1 MSLLELSHLT
11 HEEQS
16 GGDKAIL
23 AGITEWLSHA
33 EFDPKTN
40 VCIDQ
45 GLNDKWLLLREME
58 FVRKAIIENEDTRK
72 KLSLSPDKQ
81 DNNVHT
87 LEEPALSTVCSHQPE
102 RCQIELEEQDQ
113 SKGIIRNREPDDQDR
128 SVTAFSEVIKSRL
141 EVQDGEMSKID
152 TKEGAIAVPQKE
164 PAIQVVG
171 YSESLEV
178 DDTDMA
184 SLFTSLKAFSVKR
197 NSETSPKLRKN
208 KAIRQRRHPTS
219 VPERDAVAPPPDT
232 H

>member
-1 MSLLELSHLT
+1 M
-11 HEEQS
+11 
-16 GGDKAIL
+16 
-23 AGITEWLSHA
+23 
-33 EFDPKTN
+33 
-40 VCIDQ
+40 
-45 GLNDKWLLLREME
+45 
-58 FVRKAIIENEDTRK
+58 
-72 KLSLSPDKQ
+72 
-81 DNNVHT
+81 
-87 LEEPALSTVCSHQPE
+87 STVCSHQPE
-102 RCQIELEEQDQ
+102 RCQSELEEQDQ
-113 SKGIIRNREPDDQDR
+113 SKDITGNREPDDQDR

-178 DDTDMA
+178 DDTVGNDTDIA